1 MSAEESMTSES
12 LSLSPIRST
21 YKSVQGAARGPGVEE
36 WRQVDRARSDLTE
49 LYRSLSEDDRYA
61 PEYA

>member
-1 MSAEESMTSES
+1 MSRASERSSM
-12 LSLSPIRST
+12 IAT
-21 YKSVQGAARGPGVEE
+21 YESVQGDARGPGVEE

-61 PEYA
+61 LEYA